1 MAWDIK
7 QGTEQYNG
15 LRGRK
20 VWIVFVGLFAVLL
33 LLHLYR
39 WSQGLDAIYSS
50 SGPAAMLLLS
60 VGNLLPSRRLLYY
73 LLITLSLLLLI
84 LACVVTTLGMIH

>member
-7 QGTEQYNG
+7 QGTEQYNS

-20 VWIVFVGLFAVLL
+20 VWIVFVGLFAALL
-33 LLHLYR
+33 LLHLCS
-39 WSQGLDAIYSS
+39 WLQGSDTIYSS

-60 VGNLLPSRRLLYY
+60 VGNLLPSRRLIYY
-73 LLITLSLLLLI
+73 LLITMSLLLLI
-84 LACVVTTLGMIH
+84 VACVVATLEMIH